1 MSCVTDTL
9 CYTVYTVT
17 VLEFASG
24 RVDRKI
30 KIDPLN
36 MFMNISK
43 GSDIL
48 GKGSNQPDLSLVKYS
63 NTALNNINI
72 VRFTFL

>member
-1 MSCVTDTL
+1 
-9 CYTVYTVT
+9 
-17 VLEFASG
+17 
-24 RVDRKI
+24 
-30 KIDPLN
+30 